1 MRKETQNLWV
11 PQLFAIFSIEQ
22 RNGMDAC
29 YFVVF
34 PYIPFVHFFNS
45 TTIINQQEL
54 IK

>member
-1 MRKETQNLWV
+1 MRRETQNLWV

-34 PYIPFVHFFNS
+34 PYIPFVHFL
-45 TTIINQQEL
+45 TQQL
-54 IK
+54 